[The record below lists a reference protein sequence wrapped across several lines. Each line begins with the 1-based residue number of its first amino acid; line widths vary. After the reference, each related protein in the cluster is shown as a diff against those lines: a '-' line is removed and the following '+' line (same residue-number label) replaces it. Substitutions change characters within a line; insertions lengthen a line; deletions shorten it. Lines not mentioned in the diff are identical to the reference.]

1 MCTHSYCFPS
11 ALVIWSTSAAL
22 QRIYLAAV
30 PCFSLEFKSLWT
42 DEEMYWKRVRKRA
55 KKVQWP
61 LKRGPALQQHRLSL
75 MMLWDVRSGQTKA
88 LDHPTWQNY
97 WETSVYCKTSTS
109 CNTAQTS
116 HLNWPAEKDIRCI
129 FILCTSK
136 CTVIHSVTFLLFFS
150 FTLSHKPFSSV
161 SFLFFYLAPLLS
173 GSYCLLSP
181 ISSKNWRDKEYV
193 FQNRLGENDNC
204 KWKRQRL
211 RSLMS
216 LPQHRVAGFLK
227 SAGSSVHFSSSLK
240 WTPNEMLLDS
250 LFKGNLPL
258 FISLTVSVAFAV
270 KVKCVIFL
278 MFKYILLFQLMSVNY
293 PFSWYSHKI

>member
-1 MCTHSYCFPS
+1 M
-11 ALVIWSTSAAL
+11 
-22 QRIYLAAV
+22 
-30 PCFSLEFKSLWT
+30 K
-42 DEEMYWKRVRKRA
+42 KRA
-55 KKVQWP
+55 EREWEREQKRHNDP
-61 LKRGPALQQHRLSL
+61 LKETQLYSSIACHSWCCGMWGQVRWKPLIIPPDRTTERLQCTARHQHHATLH
-75 MMLWDVRSGQTKA
+75 KP
-88 LDHPTWQNY
+88 H
-97 WETSVYCKTSTS
+97 TST
-109 CNTAQTS
+109 
-116 HLNWPAEKDIRCI
+116 HWPAEKDIGCI

-136 CTVIHSVTFLLFFS
+136 CAAIHSVTFLLFFS

-173 GSYCLLSP
+173 ESYCLLSP

-216 LPQHRVAGFLK
+216 LPQRRVAGFLK

-240 WTPNEMLLDS
+240 RTPNEMLLDS

-258 FISLTVSVAFAV
+258 FISPTVSVAFAV

-278 MFKYILLFQLMSVNY
+278 MFKYYFLSQLQCRDNC
-293 PFSWYSHKI
+293 K